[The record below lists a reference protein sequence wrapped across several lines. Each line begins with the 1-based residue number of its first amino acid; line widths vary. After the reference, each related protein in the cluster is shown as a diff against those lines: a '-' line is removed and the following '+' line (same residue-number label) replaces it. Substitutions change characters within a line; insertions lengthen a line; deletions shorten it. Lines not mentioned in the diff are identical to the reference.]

1 MVRILRR
8 SKDEVVV
15 MDNEDIV
22 GSVVNQVGC
31 VQVATIDGSFVVVDD
46 VVRAAKLLDEPWPE

>member
-1 MVRILRR
+1 
-8 SKDEVVV
+8 